1 MHRPVLTA
9 HGLDT
14 YGACAKPLR
23 RRHGRAQMA
32 QLTRRSQAKKAQ
44 YVVSIASWQGVK
56 PRRVAELLLRVGH
69 AIIEPVLWVI
79 DVLVGIMHGD

>member
-44 YVVSIASWQGVK
+44 YVVSIAS
-56 PRRVAELLLRVGH
+56 H